1 MAAIEKRETEGRD
14 TAGKGSLYRM
24 LWRWHFYAGLI
35 CIPFVIWLSLTG
47 SIYLFRPQIDAWVD
61 RDMAVLQRTG
71 TPATQ
76 QAIVNAATSAVPGST
91 FAGIMLA
98 EQPDQ
103 AARVLVSDNGAR
115 TRVYVHPDTL
125 AILKT
130 MDEGGTWERWIF
142 KLHGELML
150 GTAGSIMVELA
161 ASWAIVMVLTG
172 LYLWWPRNA
181 RGLAG
186 VIYPRI
192 GQGAKRFWRD
202 IHAVTG
208 VWVSVFALFLLTSG
222 MPWALVW
229 GNGFKMV
236 REATGT
242 AAISQDWTIGPQN
255 EHAGHDGGT
264 DMAPVDHSA
273 HGGATL
279 DQVVTRASAL
289 NLAAPVIL
297 TPPTKSSPYWWTKS
311 NAQNRPQREDVAFDA
326 MTGEVAKRDT
336 FGQKHI
342 IDQVVAVAIAAH
354 EGQLFAPLNQVLG
367 VLTALGLITLCVS
380 AFVMWRRRAPDGV
393 LGAPPPIPDAR
404 IGVGLAVIIVVA
416 ALLLPVLGAS
426 LIVLAL
432 VERLLLRHWTPARRW
447 LGLKTV

>member
-1 MAAIEKRETEGRD
+1 MIAVEKRETEGR
-14 TAGKGSLYRM
+14 GSLYRM

-35 CIPFVIWLSLTG
+35 CIPFVIWLALTG
-47 SIYLFRPQIDAWVD
+47 TIYLFRPQIDAWVD
-61 RDMAVLQRTG
+61 RDMAVLQRTN

-76 QAIVNAATSAVPGST
+76 QAIVNAATAAVPGSI

-103 AARVLVSDNGAR
+103 AARVLVSDKGAR

-130 MDEGGTWERWIF
+130 VDEGGTWDRWIF
-142 KLHGELML
+142 KLHGELMM

-161 ASWAIVMVLTG
+161 ASWAIVMVVTG

-208 VWVSVFALFLLTSG
+208 VWVSAFALFLLASG

-242 AAISQDWTIGPQN
+242 AAISQDWVIGPQT
-255 EHAGHDGGT
+255 EHAGHGDHGGGGH
-264 DMAPVDHSA
+264 DMPPVDHSA
-273 HGGATL
+273 HGGPTV
-279 DQVVTRASAL
+279 DEIVTRANAL
-289 NLAAPVIL
+289 GLAAPVIL
-297 TPPTKSSPYWWTKS
+297 TPPTKSSPYWWAKS
-311 NAQNRPQREDVAFDA
+311 NAQNRPQREDVALNA
-326 MTGEVAKRDT
+326 MTGEVARRDT

-342 IDQVVAVAIAAH
+342 IDQVVGVAIAAH
-354 EGQLFAPLNQVLG
+354 EGQLFAPLNQILG
-367 VLTALGLITLCVS
+367 VLTALGLVTLCVS
-380 AFVMWRRRAPDGV
+380 AFVMWRRRAPEGV

-404 IGVGLAVIIVVA
+404 IGAGLAIIIVIA
-416 ALLLPVLGAS
+416 GLLLPVLGAS

-432 VERLLLRHWTPARRW
+432 AERLILRRWEPARRW